1 MQKKCRENT
10 WKITLNQEY
19 EFFFQIQTT
28 FFPNRN
34 TKIVILKTAIQTD
47 QLTGEPYCFIKGLL
61 YK

>member
-1 MQKKCRENT
+1 MQGKNLENYF
-10 WKITLNQEY
+10 KSRVRI
-19 EFFFQIQTT
+19 
-28 FFPNRN
+28 